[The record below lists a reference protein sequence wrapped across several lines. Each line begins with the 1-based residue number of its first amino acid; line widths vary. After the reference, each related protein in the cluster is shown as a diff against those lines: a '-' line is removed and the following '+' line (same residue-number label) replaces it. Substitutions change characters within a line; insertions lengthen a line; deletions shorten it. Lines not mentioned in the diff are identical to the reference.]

1 MAFLKP
7 ANSGVEVP
15 VPGEAASLNPRPA
28 YQQRVIAEAVDL
40 DTRRDALKAFI
51 QGPVFATVDIAEQ
64 ARLKLQFQM
73 MTGYAIV
80 LRDRIANFPAV

>member
-1 MAFLKP
+1 MAFMPRK
-7 ANSGVEVP
+7 SGAS
-15 VPGEAASLNPRPA
+15 PGERPV
-28 YQQRVIAEAVDL
+28 YQERVITEATDL
-40 DTRRDALKAFI
+40 DARRDALKAFI

-80 LRDRIANFPAV
+80 LRDRIAHFDPPA

>member
-15 VPGEAASLNPRPA
+15 LPGERPA
-28 YQQRVIAEAVDL
+28 YQTRVIAEATDL
-40 DTRRDALKAFI
+40 DARRDALKAFI
-51 QGPVFATVDIAEQ
+51 QGPLFDKVDIAEQ

-80 LRDRIANFPAV
+80 LHDRIANFPPA

>member
-28 YQQRVIAEAVDL
+28 YQQRVIAEATDL
-40 DTRRDALKAFI
+40 DTRRLALAEFI
-51 QGPVFATVDIAEQ
+51 KGPVFGTLDIGEQ

-80 LRDRIANFPAV
+80 LHDRMAHFPVV

>member
-7 ANSGVEVP
+7 A
-15 VPGEAASLNPRPA
+15 AASPGPRPA
-28 YQQRVIAEAVDL
+28 YQQRVIAEAKDL
-40 DTRRDALKAFI
+40 DTRRLALAEFI
-51 QGPVFATVDIAEQ
+51 QGPVFGTLDIGEQ

-80 LRDRIANFPAV
+80 LHDRIANFPVV